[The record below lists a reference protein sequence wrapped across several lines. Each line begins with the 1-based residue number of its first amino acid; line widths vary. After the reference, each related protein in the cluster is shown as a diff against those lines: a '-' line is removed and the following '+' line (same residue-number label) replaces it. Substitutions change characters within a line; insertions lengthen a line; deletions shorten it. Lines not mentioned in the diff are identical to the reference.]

1 PPPPTLLAY
10 NPPDRLFPP
19 FLQHHR
25 LCVVNA
31 DPAVSHRHVPGHRPG
46 PSNKGSVTMI
56 EKLQLRILE

>member
-1 PPPPTLLAY
+1 TP
-10 NPPDRLFPP
+10 RLQPARPFIPA

-25 LCVVNA
+25 FRVVNA

-46 PSNKGSVTMI
+46 PSNTGSVTVI